1 MKKIFK
7 FRNLVKVLII
17 LAVFFRGNLRDYLM
31 MRCAALWLI
40 VNACLLI
47 KPKVM
52 PLLEKAKVKI
62 AEVGRNIK
70 DKFTEANC
78 VDEEQEFE
86 DDTDIME
93 EPKDMMLFRNTQDF
107 FIRNVNFRIT
117 EKLRKVYPK
126 VTWSWASNLLDING
140 NIQNAQINTEN
151 TGEFNMA
158 DVSFLPSGEIG
169 FKMLKVVD
177 FKEKEIKDVQ
187 KLSEEDVKAW
197 YDTCA
202 FSIINDAINEVCSQ
216 GHKYMEIDEEG
227 SIYIKEHNEK
237 VECRKIDNMLEKGL
251 WCEFA
256 KFLKKDEI
264 KTKILN
270 DRLVLS
276 WGGNV

>member
-17 LAVFFRGNLRDYLM
+17 VAVFSKNNLRDYLM
-31 MRCAALWLI
+31 AGATTLWLI
-40 VNACLLI
+40 VNAWLFINPKI
-47 KPKVM
+47 KP
-52 PLLEKAKVKI
+52 LIEKAKVKI
-62 AEVGRNIK
+62 SEMKMNVKEKIV
-70 DKFTEANC
+70 EAKCN
-78 VDEEQEFE
+78 ELEFE
-86 DDTDIME
+86 E
-93 EPKDMMLFRNTQDF
+93 EPEISQVPEKTLFFKDTQDF

-126 VTWSWASNLLDING
+126 VTWSWASSLIDTNG
-140 NIQNAQINTEN
+140 KIQNAQINTEN

-158 DVSFLPSGEIG
+158 DVSFLPSGEIN

-177 FKEKEIKDVQ
+177 FNEKEHKETE

-216 GHKYMEIDEEG
+216 GYKFMEIEEDG
-227 SIYIKEHNEK
+227 SIYIREQNEK
-237 VECRKIDNMLEKGL
+237 VKYRQIDNMVEKSL
-251 WCEFA
+251 WNDFA
-256 KFLKKDEI
+256 KFLKKDDI

-270 DRLVLS
+270 DKLVLS
-276 WGGNV
+276 WGGIA